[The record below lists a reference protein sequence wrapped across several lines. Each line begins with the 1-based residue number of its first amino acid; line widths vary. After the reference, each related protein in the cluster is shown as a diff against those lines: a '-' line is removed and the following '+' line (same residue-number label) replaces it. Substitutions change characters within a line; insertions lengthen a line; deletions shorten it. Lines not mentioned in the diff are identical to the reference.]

1 MSQFRDT
8 WPALAPEWLTTGFA
22 EKYMYTLELQRDILL
37 DKMNQA
43 IKIRWPGQGDASQL
57 PYLAHDRQIFQGPNE
72 PVDQFIQRLIAA
84 FDSWGRAGSRVSV
97 LEQLQAYLLGTYP
110 NGTKQ
115 LPQAA
120 IVGGSYPTVTQ
131 WDVIDANTP
140 SIALAGGFPAKTT
153 VMPSNF
159 NWDGKSIP
167 WRSWL
172 ILYMALVPTSGLSG
186 SAAATS
192 TAAAGSYASPGQN
205 VGGVWVPATS
215 GTPVNSPWLTITGLT
230 DLGSND
236 IGSWLTLS
244 GSSNPGNNGVF
255 PIVEV
260 MSATSCVIANP
271 AGVTSDAG
279 PLTWSVGTYPYIG
292 PGPAWGSPGYL
303 FGQGQLSVPPLDTGS
318 NVGGVWQPTTLGS
331 PSVISWGLDVAA
343 AVIQSI
349 RGLLRQW
356 KSASTWYHDIIIC
369 FDGGSGV
376 AGDAYSPLSS
386 PGSGNPD
393 GSFGSRGEL
402 VNGVWVP
409 TRLISSP
416 FTAYCQGTGDWKSCS
431 VANVT

>member
-1 MSQFRDT
+1 MSNLGPFQFRTT
-8 WPALAPEWLTTGFA
+8 WYAWAPPWLSTGNG
-22 EKYMYTLELQRDILL
+22 ELYMGTLETCRDLL
-37 DKMNQA
+37 CEKQNEA
-43 IKIRWPGQGDASQL
+43 IQIRIPGQGDPSQI
-57 PYLAHDRQIFQGPNE
+57 PFLAHDRALQQGPGE
-72 PVDQFIQRLIAA
+72 PNDQFIQRLITAFAA
-84 FDSWGRAGSRVSV
+84 WGRAGSRIAI
-97 LEQLQAYLLGTYP
+97 LEQLQAYLENQQPGVTE
-110 NGTKQ
+110 T
-115 LPQAA
+115 LPEIA
-120 IVGGSYPTVTQ
+120 IVGGCYDPVTT
-131 WDVIDANTP
+131 WDVVYFDTP
-140 SIALAGGFPAKTT
+140 SIALEDGVPAKTT

-215 GTPVNSPWLTITGLT
+215 GTPVNDPWLTIMGLT
-230 DLGSND
+230 NLGPD
-236 IGSWLTLS
+236 DVGSWLTLS
-244 GSSNPGNNGVF
+244 GSSNPGNNGTF
-255 PIVEV
+255 PIAQVLSP
-260 MSATSCVIANP
+260 SACVIANP

-393 GSFGSRGEL
+393 GTFGGHGKN
-402 VNGVWVP
+402 VAGVWVP
-409 TRLISSP
+409 NRLISSP
-416 FTAYCQGTGDWKSCS
+416 FDAYCQGTAFGYY
-431 VANVT
+431 VN